1 MTARIR
7 SSCLKGFISLTDEL
21 GGEPRQLITAAGI
34 DCDRLNDED
43 YFFPFAD
50 FIQLLSISASRLDCS
65 DFGLRLAGNQDQEI
79 LGPVAFLA
87 LASTDVR
94 EIINSVGQFLYH
106 YTPAITLS
114 LKEGERSYA
123 HLDFTG
129 LENADYEQ
137 IIEHTV
143 GCTYN
148 IISLL
153 TNGLL
158 KPLTVKF
165 RHSMISKENQYQDIF
180 KCPVL
185 FNQHHDA
192 IELDARCLELNL
204 SSKNPALHKLV
215 SNYLS
220 MVEIESDAAPHPAA
234 LASHQARHLI
244 KRLLPTGQVTRDLV
258 SENMNTHGRSLHRKL
273 QSEGY
278 TFDSLVDEIRKDEA
292 SKLIKHKDIPMSQI
306 AGALGYSEQSSF
318 NRAFKR
324 WFGMTPKKYIAN
336 KNPTKLPIRPR

>member
-7 SSCLKGFISLTDEL
+7 SSCLKGFISLTEEL
-21 GGEPRQLITAAGI
+21 DGDPIQLITAAGI
-34 DCDRLNDED
+34 DCNRLNDED
-43 YFFPFAD
+43 YFFPFID
-50 FIQLLSISASRLDCS
+50 FIQLLAISASRLNCNN
-65 DFGLRLAGNQDQEI
+65 FGLLLATNQDQEI
-79 LGPVAFLA
+79 LGPLAFLA

-106 YTPAITLS
+106 YTPAIALS
-114 LKEGERSYA
+114 LKEGEKSYA
-123 HLDFTG
+123 CLDFND
-129 LENADYEQ
+129 LQDADYEQ
-137 IIEHTV
+137 IVEHTV

-158 KPLTVKF
+158 KPLTVNF
-165 RHSMISKENQYQDIF
+165 RHSMISKENHYQDIF
-180 KCPVL
+180 NCPVL

-192 IELDARCLELNL
+192 IELDKRCLELNL
-204 SSKNPALHKLV
+204 NSKNPGLHKLV

-220 MVEIESDAAPHPAA
+220 MVEIETGTASHPAA

-244 KRLLPTGQVTRDLV
+244 KKLLPTGQVTRELV
-258 SENMNTHGRSLHRKL
+258 SKKMNTHGRSLHRKL

-278 TFDSLVDEIRKDEA
+278 TFDSLVDEIRKDEVA
-292 SKLIKHKDIPMSQI
+292 KLIKNKDMPMSQI
-306 AGALGYSEQSSF
+306 TGALGYSEQSSF

-324 WFGMTPKKYIAN
+324 WFGMTPRKYIAK
-336 KNPTKLPIRPR
+336 KNAT

>member
-7 SSCLKGFISLTDEL
+7 SSCLKGFISLAEEL
-21 GGEPRQLITAAGI
+21 GGDPKQLISAAGI
-34 DCDRLNDED
+34 DHTRVNDED
-43 YFFPFAD
+43 YFFPFID
-50 FIQLLSISASRLDCS
+50 FIQLLAISANRLDCS
-65 DFGLRLAGNQDQEI
+65 NFGLRLALNQDHEI

-87 LASTDVR
+87 LASSDVR
-94 EIINSVGQFLYH
+94 EIIKSVGKFLYH

-114 LKEGERSYA
+114 LEEGEHCYA
-123 HLDFTG
+123 HLDFIG
-129 LENADYEQ
+129 LQDSDYEQ
-137 IIEHTV
+137 IVEHTV

-158 KPLTVKF
+158 KPLNVSF
-165 RHSMISKENQYQDIF
+165 RHSKISRENQYQNIF
-180 KCPVL
+180 NCPVL
-185 FNQHHDA
+185 FNQRHNA
-192 IELDARCLELNL
+192 IELDTKLLKLNL
-204 SSKNPALHKLV
+204 NSKNPKLHKLV

-220 MVEIESDAAPHPAA
+220 MVETETDTATQPTT

-244 KRLLPTGQVTRDLV
+244 KKLLPTGEITRELV
-258 SENMNTHGRSLHRKL
+258 ADKMNTHGRSLHRKL

-292 SKLIKHKDIPMSQI
+292 AKLIKNKDMPMSQI

-324 WFGMTPKKYIAN
+324 WFGMTPRKYISN
-336 KNPTKLPIRPR
+336 KNAT